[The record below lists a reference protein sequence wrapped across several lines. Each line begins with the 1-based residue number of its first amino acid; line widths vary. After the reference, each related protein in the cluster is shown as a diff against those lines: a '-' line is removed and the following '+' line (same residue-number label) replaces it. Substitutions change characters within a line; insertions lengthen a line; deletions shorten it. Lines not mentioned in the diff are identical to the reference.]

1 MKRHLGKARYP
12 AILVLLIA
20 AVAIFLRIQLVE
32 NGKAKAAML
41 LSVPTSAELALAL
54 HRVGLDPEALTAAG
68 VSPSAV
74 ETVVGDAVEHLMVNL
89 PLIEAA
95 DDAWAQS
102 RQQCDQLKRVIQS
115 GRATEDQIEAYPE
128 ARNQLALAEAQRQSL
143 LDDLFSAA
151 TDALSESLRNTLAT
165 IRGNRNWDL
174 PLEFLVMDRPEPE
187 WVLLRDCLANERIA
201 DNFGEDPDP
210 DAQAALAQIRSNPLV
225 AVAKA
230 NLDANLTV
238 VATAW
243 HQAVGE

>member
-12 AILVLLIA
+12 VILVLLIA

-32 NGKAKAAML
+32 NGKAKAAMI

-74 ETVVGDAVEHLMVNL
+74 DTVVGDAVEHLMVNL
-89 PLIEAA
+89 PLIEVA

-115 GRATEDQIEAYPE
+115 GRATQEQIDAYPG
-128 ARNQLALAEAQRQSL
+128 ARSQLALTKAQRQSA

-151 TDALSESLRNTLAT
+151 TDALSGSLCNTLAT
-165 IRGNRNWDL
+165 ICGNRNWVL
-174 PLEFLVMDRPEPE
+174 PIEFLVIDRPEPE
-187 WVLLRDCLANERIA
+187 WVQLRDCLANERIA
-201 DNFGEDPDP
+201 DNFAEDPDP
-210 DAQAALAQIRSNPLV
+210 DAQASLAQIRANPLV
-225 AVAKA
+225 AAAKA
-230 NLDANLTV
+230 NLDANLAV
-238 VATAW
+238 VESAW
-243 HQAVGE
+243 EQAVSQ